1 MADGALA
8 RSRLVMERKQWRK
21 DKPFGFHARPESL
34 PDGCA
39 PGEIYDILGGLK
51 NCPLRTRSSQF
62 SNRRQHQADTDRV
75 SSHDIPF

>member
-39 PGEIYDILGGLK
+39 PGEIYDILGGK
-51 NCPLRTRSSQF
+51 
-62 SNRRQHQADTDRV
+62 
-75 SSHDIPF
+75 